1 MSVFK
6 YAINVDIVFYAI
18 NIDIAFLI
26 IIFMQ

>member
-18 NIDIAFLI
+18 NIDIVFLI

>member
-1 MSVFK
+1 MFVFK

-18 NIDIAFLI
+18 NIDIVFLI